1 MRCKIFK
8 TFALQSNIYWD
19 ICQETDHKFSVSTFA
34 LNISICVLSI
44 ISNLSVSQGDDIHHG
59 LFCRPLIAAQLL
71 LVDEVIWSGC
81 KYVEGLGWLQY
92 VSGDYVCSSI
102 PIAPCSMLY
111 SCGIYSN
118 GLSSPLE
125 LFDPSLCSLG

>member
-19 ICQETDHKFSVSTFA
+19 ICQETDHKFSLSTFA
-34 LNISICVLSI
+34 LNVSICVLSI

-71 LVDEVIWSGC
+71 LVDEVIGSGC
-81 KYVEGLGWLQY
+81 KYVEGVG
-92 VSGDYVCSSI
+92 
-102 PIAPCSMLY
+102 
-111 SCGIYSN
+111 
-118 GLSSPLE
+118 
-125 LFDPSLCSLG
+125 

>member
-1 MRCKIFK
+1 
-8 TFALQSNIYWD
+8 
-19 ICQETDHKFSVSTFA
+19 
-34 LNISICVLSI
+34 
-44 ISNLSVSQGDDIHHG
+44 